1 MLIQKLTKTKTM
13 AEEDHNELDE
23 FIGPNLDDMSVL
35 NVLLQTIRGISP
47 VSGSPYDAIPVEDD
61 VES

>member
-1 MLIQKLTKTKTM
+1 M
-13 AEEDHNELDE
+13 ADNDYNQTDE
-23 FIGPNLDDMSVL
+23 FSGGNMDDMSVL

-47 VSGSPYDAIPVEDD
+47 VSSSPYDFVPVEDD

>member
-1 MLIQKLTKTKTM
+1 MPILTNNY
-13 AEEDHNELDE
+13 EDTNHNELDE

>member
-1 MLIQKLTKTKTM
+1 M
-13 AEEDHNELDE
+13 AEENHNEPDE
-23 FIGPNLDDMSVL
+23 FSGGNMDDMSVL

-47 VSGSPYDAIPVEDD
+47 VSSSPYDFIPVEDD